1 MNKAWLFAAGVLV
14 FAFGLGTGMAA
25 KKRLDVAAYT
35 GLSKAD
41 AGNALMKE
49 ALAQAGKGS
58 WERIAVGRVYVLA
71 GMKAEGKAIFDGVLA
86 GKHEPSDLL
95 RIARAWREVGD
106 WATAKPLFDR
116 FVAENPKEDKDLAE
130 IGAYYLLA
138 GDRAQAEALYA
149 KSFAITEEFWS
160 TLAAA
165 AGYLGVPPQD

>member
-1 MNKAWLFAAGVLV
+1 MKKGGFVAAAALV
-14 FAFGLGTGMAA
+14 FVLGVGTGMAA
-25 KKRLDVAAYT
+25 KNRLDVASYS
-35 GLSKAD
+35 GLSKPE
-41 AGNALMKE
+41 AGNALLKE

-86 GKHEPSDLL
+86 GKHEPSDVL
-95 RIARAWREVGD
+95 RIARAWREAGD

-116 FVAENPKEDKDLAE
+116 FVVENPKEDKDLAE

-165 AGYLGVPPQD
+165 AGYLGVAPQD

>member
-1 MNKAWLFAAGVLV
+1 MKKRWSVAAGVLV
-14 FAFGLGTGMAA
+14 FAVGIGTGMAA
-25 KKRLDVAAYT
+25 KNRLDVATYSV
-35 GLSKAD
+35 LSKPD
-41 AGNALMKE
+41 AGKALLTE

-86 GKHEPSDLL
+86 GKHESSDLL
-95 RIARAWREVGD
+95 RIARAWREAGD

-165 AGYLGVPPQD
+165 AGYLGVAPQG